1 MIKETFETIGREY
14 SGEGAKNFVS
24 ELINFH
30 RIQGSPGYR
39 KAAEYVY
46 NVLKSG
52 GLECEILKF
61 PATEDVT
68 FWNYGS
74 FQESDIEDAKLFLI
88 TEEGEEKIAD
98 YSVNKFSII
107 QRSAPTPDDGIITE
121 LVVLE
126 KGDTEEEYDNVDVRG
141 KVVFASGDLNDV
153 YSLAV
158 EKMGAIGIITDRLRE
173 WPPVRGKMDLP
184 DALQYCSFWWNAV
197 KKKCFGFVVSSR
209 TGIRIREVAKNK
221 RLRVRAFV
229 KSKIY
234 DGSFEVVSAKISGV
248 EDKEVLFIAHL
259 CHPQPSAN
267 DNASGVA
274 AAIEAALVINRLVM
288 EGKLRRPRKTI
299 RFLFVPEITG
309 TVAFLN
315 ANRERLDSFVAG
327 VNLDMVGEDQRIC
340 ESILMIDE
348 TPYSLP
354 SFLNAYTE
362 YLFNFI
368 PKKISSFSE
377 RDHFPSIR
385 YEFIKFSGGSD
396 HEVLSDPSIGV
407 PTVSFTNWPD
417 KFYHTSEDTLD
428 KVDPKML
435 WHVGTISSTIAYTV
449 SNFSQKDYDF
459 LVLLTEKYCENK
471 VNSLINEIVCKIS
484 DIDRDKVSECAEEE
498 IYFIKEYLHFWKEWL
513 SKAIQCL
520 SKLDGEGDLTR
531 LSEYYE
537 KKFIEFTNIK
547 EKLFTEYIE
556 KLISERG
563 YKTSYIRRG
572 QMGKIEVEANKI
584 IPKRTSPGPI
594 DVKLKIDSLEN
605 KSRDRVRSLMKLRGW
620 RICSTLALFWADG
633 KRTVL
638 DIWRMLKI
646 EYVQVD
652 LKNLIDWFYLLEK
665 MDFVKI
671 KKI

>member
-1 MIKETFETIGREY
+1 MIKETFENIGREY
-14 SGEGAKNFVS
+14 SGERAKNFVS

-61 PATEDVT
+61 PAAEDVT

-88 TEEGEEKIAD
+88 TEDGEEKIAD

-126 KGDTEEEYDNVDVRG
+126 KGDTEEEYNNVDVRG
-141 KVVFASGDLNDV
+141 KVVFASGELNDV

-173 WPPVRGKMDLP
+173 WPPVREKMDLP
-184 DALQYCSFWWNAV
+184 DALQYCSFWWNAF
-197 KKKCFGFVVSSR
+197 KKKCFGFVVSPR
-209 TGIRIREVAKNK
+209 TGIRIREIAKNRRVK
-221 RLRVRAFV
+221 VRAFV

-234 DGSFEVVSAKISGV
+234 DGSFEVVSAKIRGV

-274 AAIEAALVINRLVM
+274 AAIEAALVINRLIM
-288 EGKLRRPRKTI
+288 EGKLRRPQKTI

-327 VNLDMVGEDQRIC
+327 VNLDMVGEDQRVC

-428 KVDPKML
+428 KVDPNML

-449 SNFSQKDYDF
+449 SNLSQKDYDF
-459 LVLLTEKYCENK
+459 LSLLTEKYCEDK
-471 VNSLINEIVCKIS
+471 VNSLINEIVYKIS
-484 DIDRDKVSECAEEE
+484 DMDKDKFSECAEEK
-498 IYFIKEYLHFWKEWL
+498 IYFIKEYLQFWKEWL
-513 SKAIQCL
+513 SKAIQGL

-537 KKFIEFTNIK
+537 RKFTEFTSIK

-556 KLISERG
+556 KLISEEG
-563 YKTSYIRRG
+563 YKTSYMRRRRISE
-572 QMGKIEVEANKI
+572 IEGEANKI
-584 IPKRTSPGPI
+584 IPKRTSPGPV

-605 KSRDRVRSLMKLRGW
+605 ESKDRVRGLMKLRGW
-620 RICSTLALFWADG
+620 RTCSTLALFWADG

-638 DIWRMLKI
+638 DIWRKLKI
-646 EYVQVD
+646 EYGQVD

-671 KKI
+671 EKI

>member
-14 SGEGAKNFVS
+14 SGERAKNFVS

-61 PATEDVT
+61 PAAEDVT

-88 TEEGEEKIAD
+88 TEDGEEKIAD

-141 KVVFASGDLNDV
+141 KIVFASGDLNDV

-184 DALQYCSFWWNAV
+184 DALQYCSFWWNAF
-197 KKKCFGFVVSSR
+197 KKKCFGFVVSPR
-209 TGIRIREVAKNK
+209 TGVRIREIAKNK

-229 KSKIY
+229 KSRIY
-234 DGSFEVVSAKISGV
+234 DGTFEVVSAKIRGV

-274 AAIEAALVINRLVM
+274 AAIEAALVINRLIV
-288 EGKLRRPRKTI
+288 EGKLRRPQKTI
-299 RFLFVPEITG
+299 RFIFVPEITG

-327 VNLDMVGEDQRIC
+327 VNLDMVGEDQRVC

-368 PKKISSFSE
+368 PKKICSFSE
-377 RDHFPSIR
+377 RDRFPYIR

-428 KVDPKML
+428 KVDPNML
-435 WHVGTISSTIAYTV
+435 WHVGTVSSTIAYTV
-449 SNFSQKDYDF
+449 SNLSQKDYDF
-459 LVLLTEKYCENK
+459 LALLTEKYCENK
-471 VNSLINEIVCKIS
+471 VNSLMNEIIYKIS
-484 DIDRDKVSECAEEE
+484 EMVEDKVSECAEEK
-498 IYFIKEYLHFWKEWL
+498 IYFIKECLHFWREWL
-513 SKAIQCL
+513 SKAVNGL

-531 LSEYYE
+531 LSEYYGR
-537 KKFIEFTNIK
+537 KFTEFTNMM
-547 EKLFTEYIE
+547 EKLFKEYIE
-556 KLISERG
+556 KIILEKGFKTGSIRG
-563 YKTSYIRRG
+563 GR
-572 QMGKIEVEANKI
+572 MGKIEGKADKI

-594 DVKLKIDSLEN
+594 DIKLKIDSLEN
-605 KSRDRVRSLMKLRGW
+605 ESKERVRSLMKLRGW
-620 RICSTLALFWADG
+620 RTCSTLALFWADG

-646 EYVQVD
+646 EYGQVD

-671 KKI
+671 ERI